1 MLEGPSLDRLT
12 QIDLFVRI
20 AELGSI
26 TRAAAVLGLSDSVA
40 SRALHAHEERLGVR
54 LLERTTRRL
63 WLTEAGQAYYE
74 RCAKLL
80 EDLADIDAMV
90 DQYST
95 HPSGQIT
102 LTASPSFA
110 MMHIAPLLPEF
121 HRLYPDLT
129 VRILAA
135 NHYENA
141 LDPGIDLSIRAR
153 EFEPDSGITIRKL
166 AQARYIP
173 AASPVYIA
181 ERGVPVAPAE
191 LKSHCVLMYCAS
203 KECQP
208 LVFSKGSSTESVKV
222 KPALMSTEGRVLCSA
237 ALAGEGIVVQ
247 PMFTIYDDI
256 QAGRLVPVLKEWS
269 LPHVNVN
276 LAFHTRRH
284 QPAKIR
290 LFADYLADQFS
301 RHEFARKWME

>member
-1 MLEGPSLDRLT
+1 MDRFT

-26 TRAAAVLGLSDSVA
+26 TRAAALLGLSASVA
-40 SRALHAHEERLGVR
+40 SRALCALEERLGVR

-74 RCAKLL
+74 RCARLI
-80 EDLADIDAMV
+80 EDLADTDAMV

-95 HPSGQIT
+95 RLSGLLT

-110 MMHIAPLLPEF
+110 MMYIAPLLPEF
-121 HRLYPDLT
+121 QRLYPDLA

-135 NHYENA
+135 NHYEDA
-141 LDPGIDLSIRAR
+141 IDPGIDLSIRAR

-173 AASPVYIA
+173 AASPEYIA
-181 ERGVPVAPAE
+181 ERGVPITPSE
-191 LKSHCVLMYCAS
+191 LGHHRVLMYSAS
-203 KECQP
+203 KVCQP
-208 LVFSKGSSTESVKV
+208 LAFSKGKSIVSVRV
-222 KPALMSTEGRVLCSA
+222 KPVLMSTEGRVLCSA
-237 ALAGEGIVVQ
+237 ALAGQGIVVQ
-247 PMFTIYDDI
+247 PMFTIYDEI
-256 QAGRLVPVLKEWS
+256 KAGRLVPVLSEWA
-269 LPHVNVN
+269 LPDVNVN

-284 QPAKIR
+284 QPAKIK
-290 LFADYLADQFS
+290 LFADYLVARFS
-301 RHEFARKWME
+301 NHEFERKWME